1 MVSGVIFHVL
11 LVVAALALAALVAAP
26 LRKSSPRAFAA
37 LVLVTPLL
45 AVALYRIVGTPAAFD
60 ADTVAT
66 TASAQDAPTME
77 QAVAEL
83 EATLARDPAQPEGW
97 RLLARAHAS
106 LGNHTK
112 ARDAYMTAL
121 QHIPDD
127 PELLVEA
134 AQSRAQA
141 EPGNRFDDEALAM
154 LRKALVLDP
163 ASQRAQWFIGVVQRQ
178 RGEDAAA
185 VATWEALLPV
195 VDASTAAALRV
206 QINEARTAAGMALLP
221 ATPAATA
228 PATAAPGADATPAS
242 ATPAASG
249 GIRVRVSLD
258 PDFAARARLR
268 GDAVVFV
275 IARAA
280 GGPPMPVAVERHT
293 VQDLPLDIVLDDS
306 DNLMPTASLSSLPD
320 VELVARISASGS
332 ANRGEGDLESPAV
345 QVKQPASGPV
355 ELVIGAPSP

>member
-1 MVSGVIFHVL
+1 
-11 LVVAALALAALVAAP
+11 
-26 LRKSSPRAFAA
+26 
-37 LVLVTPLL
+37 
-45 AVALYRIVGTPAAFD
+45 
-60 ADTVAT
+60 
-66 TASAQDAPTME
+66 
-77 QAVAEL
+77 
-83 EATLARDPAQPEGW
+83 
-97 RLLARAHAS
+97 
-106 LGNHTK
+106 
-112 ARDAYMTAL
+112 
-121 QHIPDD
+121 
-127 PELLVEA
+127 
-134 AQSRAQA
+134 
-141 EPGNRFDDEALAM
+141 
-154 LRKALVLDP
+154 
-163 ASQRAQWFIGVVQRQ
+163 
-178 RGEDAAA
+178 
-185 VATWEALLPV
+185 
-195 VDASTAAALRV
+195 
-206 QINEARTAAGMALLP
+206 MALLP